1 MWQSV
6 GIPMHALARAPW
18 VRPARMPPC
27 FPVRAFL
34 CALVAARFC
43 GDPRPILH
51 TGQLPAADPTLDGN
65 VLGGESMAAR
75 SKTFA
80 LPWFARSDYPALLDL
95 FSDSDLLPTS
105 YDAWLE
111 RAELVERQF
120 QSAGFGVSKTW
131 IRPIPFA
138 AWCDERNISPDQAA
152 RLIFVNEA
160 VQDLLESRQH

>member
-1 MWQSV
+1 
-6 GIPMHALARAPW
+6 
-18 VRPARMPPC
+18 
-27 FPVRAFL
+27 
-34 CALVAARFC
+34 
-43 GDPRPILH
+43 
-51 TGQLPAADPTLDGN
+51 
-65 VLGGESMAAR
+65 MAAP
-75 SKTFA
+75 SQTLA

-138 AWCDERNISPDQAA
+138 AWCDERNISPDQVA

-160 VQDLLESRQH
+160 VRDQLESRRH

>member
-1 MWQSV
+1 MESLGANRRRVTALSAFGLLPFPCYQSSLRAFMWQSV
-6 GIPMHALARAPW
+6 GIPMPAPARAPW

-34 CALVAARFC
+34 CALVAARFW

-95 FSDSDLLPTS
+95 FSDSKP
-105 YDAWLE
+105 
-111 RAELVERQF
+111 
-120 QSAGFGVSKTW
+120 
-131 IRPIPFA
+131 
-138 AWCDERNISPDQAA
+138 CA
-152 RLIFVNEA
+152 R
-160 VQDLLESRQH
+160 